1 MNFSVFSVID
11 AIFLV
16 SKEFNEQNTRKKM
29 PFWIFMSFHSMAELA
44 LFFSRRIYLM
54 KKSGRIWHKYMNALE
69 KKRHLLYAE
78 ESVSVSHNAQ
88 LLFGLTRISA
98 KTKGIIGACSSEFHF
113 FSLLCQEQCHCA
125 QNRFLFFYCSIYFI
139 MKSNE

>member
-1 MNFSVFSVID
+1 MV
-11 AIFLV
+11 
-16 SKEFNEQNTRKKM
+16 
-29 PFWIFMSFHSMAELA
+29 ELA
-44 LFFSRRIYLM
+44 LFCSRRIYSM
-54 KKSGRIWHKYMNALE
+54 KKSGRIWHKYMNALG

-113 FSLLCQEQCHCA
+113 FSPLPRTMPLCSKQIPFFLLL
-125 QNRFLFFYCSIYFI
+125 NLFH
-139 MKSNE
+139 NEK